1 MTNEPISRYLARPD
15 SPIIQPMPVG
25 AELFRE
31 IMSSF
36 PSGVAIVTAVGGD
49 GPPRGLTVSA
59 FCPVSLDPPLVLVC
73 IDKTSNSLLAIQRSG
88 GFTVNILSAG
98 REELARRYASK
109 VEDKFEG
116 VATSDPGIA
125 EAGPIL
131 VDDTVAYASCRV
143 HSAVEAGDHFIIIGE
158 VHEGRHRADGVP
170 LMYGRRI
177 FTDWAAHVSGP
188 AT

>member
-1 MTNEPISRYLARPD
+1 MS
-15 SPIIQPMPVG
+15 VG
-25 AELFRE
+25 AEVFRE
-31 IMSSF
+31 IMSTF
-36 PSGVAIVTAVGGD
+36 PSGVAIVTAAGGD

-73 IDKTSNSLLAIQRSG
+73 IDKSSNSLLAIQRSG
-88 GFTVNILSAG
+88 GFTVNLLAAG
-98 REELARRYASK
+98 REKLARRYASK

-116 VATSDPGIA
+116 VTTAQPHVE

-131 VDDTVAYASCRV
+131 VDDCVAYAACRV

-158 VHEGRHRADGVP
+158 VHEGEHRANEVP

-177 FTDWAAHVSGP
+177 FTDWAAHLP
-188 AT
+188 AE